1 MANNKRPPLE
11 MDDLTNNLKQSS
23 GQGIGA
29 FFPAQLPPQEEKKP
43 VIQEEQDKDKKQNGT
58 PHPVP
63 ARVSSTQHPSETPQK
78 REIKRR
84 QPFDVYQ
91 DQVDLLKKLS
101 MKDQLSGEIGTMSR
115 RVREALDNYLKDK
128 KV

>member
-1 MANNKRPPLE
+1 MASNKRPPLE
-11 MDDLTNNLKQSS
+11 LDDLTNNLKQSS

-29 FFPAQLPPQEEKKP
+29 FFPAQSPPQEEKKP
-43 VIQEEQDKDKKQNGT
+43 IVQEEQVKDKKQNGT

-63 ARVSSTQHPSETPQK
+63 DGVSSTQYPSVTPQK

-84 QPFDVYQ
+84 QPFDVYH

-101 MKDQLSGEIGTMSR
+101 LRDQMNGELGTMSR
-115 RVREALDNYLKDK
+115 MVREALDQYLKDK
-128 KV
+128 KI

>member
-11 MDDLTNNLKQSS
+11 MDDLTNNLKESS

-29 FFPAQLPPQEEKKP
+29 FFPAQPTPLPEKP
-43 VIQEEQDKDKKQNGT
+43 RIQEEQDKQDKQNGSL
-58 PHPVP
+58 PPVP
-63 ARVSSTQHPSETPQK
+63 EEVPSTQYSSVAPQK

-84 QPFDVYQ
+84 QPFDVYH

-101 MKDQLSGEIGTMSR
+101 LRDQMNGELGTMSR
-115 RVREALDNYLKDK
+115 MVREALDNYLKDK
-128 KV
+128 KL

>member
-11 MDDLTNNLKQSS
+11 MDDLTNNLKESS

-29 FFPAQLPPQEEKKP
+29 FFPAQPTPLPEKP
-43 VIQEEQDKDKKQNGT
+43 RIQEEQDKDNKQNST

-63 ARVSSTQHPSETPQK
+63 DRTSSQYPSETPQK

-84 QPFDVYQ
+84 QPFDVYH
-91 DQVDLLKKLS
+91 DQVALLKKLS
-101 MKDQLSGEIGTMSR
+101 LRDQMNGELGTMSR
-115 RVREALDNYLKDK
+115 MVREALDEYLKDK
-128 KV
+128 KL